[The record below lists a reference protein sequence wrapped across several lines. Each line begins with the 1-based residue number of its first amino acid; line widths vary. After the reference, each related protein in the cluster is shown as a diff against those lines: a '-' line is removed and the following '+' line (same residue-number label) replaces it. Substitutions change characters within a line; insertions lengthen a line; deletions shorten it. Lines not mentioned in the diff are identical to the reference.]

1 MLVLGELLFR
11 QIKLLYILVNMKIL
25 PIFIITVALG
35 YLTTNAQMPV
45 QRKYK
50 LPLCTRKVA
59 KRYFISEPAP
69 CSSKSRS
76 LNTLKVNITPPIDNH
91 VDQEAFI
98 CRRQEVSFECT
109 KGFFGSTACVQVYE
123 IFTDVQTEE
132 CRRIEITHQSEVG
145 TLTPS
150 DENTLKTNN
159 VLKPKFN
166 WLATNTIIV
175 PNIILSYT
183 SVVADLSDGSV
194 SHALLENLSCIELDQ
209 ILSCREEGWRLIT
222 SRVKQERCKQPRVI
236 TDALLE
242 VFTLEGGKLYRVQ
255 DANIVFTKLLKCDDA
270 TLKCLPSGAENTRC
284 TATGYAVTLP
294 KTFSSATTAAKSV
307 KMPAKL
313 KILESAIA
321 SSSYS
326 SKLELEILKSQLNE
340 MLCKNSRAT
349 LVSLLA
355 AQRST
360 PSAVLSLLIGRKTQ
374 AVYRHNALYELQ
386 CQDTTAVLQPS
397 LEFNGKVARYP
408 LFNSYLG
415 SSTVVAQ
422 LTDEGYLTQ
431 NVQYSLNPA
440 TKQAFILQGKF
451 IVFANNTLTEERP
464 ALEKIVINEKLTIA
478 ASNFTFSEEMTL
490 LDLAEVARPEE
501 AVSNQALINLIALN
515 KKDFRNRGIDVA
527 QYLEKGHLPDE
538 KSLEETLQS
547 KWSLW
552 EVVRGILHAT
562 NTSWTAITMIGISI
576 IVLRLY
582 LTRRKRR
589 RNEEG
594 EAEPPVEEKGR
605 ASNGMKR

>member
-1 MLVLGELLFR
+1 MLVIGELLFK
-11 QIKLLYILVNMKIL
+11 QLILSFILVNMKI
-25 PIFIITVALG
+25 IMFVTVTVALG
-35 YLTTNAQMPV
+35 YLTAVAQIPV

-59 KRYFISEPAP
+59 KRYLLEEPAP
-69 CSSKSRS
+69 CSSKPK
-76 LNTLKVNITPPIDNH
+76 NIKTITVNVTPPIDHH
-91 VDQEAFI
+91 VSQKAFVCQKREKI
-98 CRRQEVSFECT
+98 YECF
-109 KGFFGSTACVQVYE
+109 KGFFGSTSCVQVDE
-123 IFTDVQTEE
+123 IFLDVQTEE
-132 CRRIEITHQSEVG
+132 CRLIEITHQSEVG

-150 DENTLKTNN
+150 NENTLKTNN
-159 VLKPKFN
+159 VLRPKFN
-166 WLATNTIIV
+166 WLVTNTIV
-175 PNIILSYT
+175 VHNIILSYT

-222 SRVKQERCKQPRVI
+222 PRVKKEKCKQPRMI

-242 VFTLEGGKLYRVQ
+242 VFTLESGKLYRVQ
-255 DANIVFTKLLKCDDA
+255 EANIIFAKFLRCDDA
-270 TLKCLPSGAENTRC
+270 TLKCLPTGAETTRC

-294 KTFSSATTAAKSV
+294 ETFSSATTTAESM

-326 SKLELEILKSQLNE
+326 SKLELELLRSQLNE

-374 AVYRHNALYELQ
+374 AVYQNNALYELQ
-386 CQDTTAVLQPS
+386 CQETNAVLQPS
-397 LEFNGKVARYP
+397 LEHNGKVARYP

-422 LTDEGYLTQ
+422 LSDEGYLTQ
-431 NVQYSLNPA
+431 NVQYSLHPA
-440 TKQAFILQGKF
+440 TKQAYILQGKF
-451 IVFANNTLTEERP
+451 IVFSNNTLTEERP
-464 ALEKIVINEKLTIA
+464 ALEKIKINEKLTIA
-478 ASNFTFSEEMTL
+478 ASNFTFSEELTL
-490 LDLAEVARPEE
+490 FDLAEVARPEE
-501 AVSNQALINLIALN
+501 AISNQALINLISLS
-515 KKDFRNRGIDVA
+515 KKDFKNRGVDVG
-527 QYLEKGHLPDE
+527 QYLRTGHLLNE
-538 KSLEETLQS
+538 KALEETLQT

-552 EVVRGILHAT
+552 EIVEGILHIT
-562 NTSWTAITMIGISI
+562 NTSWTVVTMIGISI
-576 IVLRLY
+576 IVLKLF
-582 LTRRKRR
+582 LTRRRR
-589 RNEEG
+589 TRNEEG
-594 EAEPPVEEKGR
+594 EAEPPVEGKGR